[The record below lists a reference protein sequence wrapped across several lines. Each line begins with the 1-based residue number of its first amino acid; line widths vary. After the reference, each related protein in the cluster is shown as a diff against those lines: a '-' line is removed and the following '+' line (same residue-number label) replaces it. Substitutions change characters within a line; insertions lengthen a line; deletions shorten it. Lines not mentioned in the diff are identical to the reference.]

1 MRQKVGVFG
10 EEKHVKIEL
19 ERVTPDTN
27 EKKKELVKAVTFASE
42 NKDENSQQLAQ
53 PAFTRIDDV
62 ENRVPTAMLK
72 DIAEKN
78 PQ

>member
-42 NKDENSQQLAQ
+42 NKDENSQQLA
-53 PAFTRIDDV
+53 
-62 ENRVPTAMLK
+62 
-72 DIAEKN
+72 
-78 PQ
+78 